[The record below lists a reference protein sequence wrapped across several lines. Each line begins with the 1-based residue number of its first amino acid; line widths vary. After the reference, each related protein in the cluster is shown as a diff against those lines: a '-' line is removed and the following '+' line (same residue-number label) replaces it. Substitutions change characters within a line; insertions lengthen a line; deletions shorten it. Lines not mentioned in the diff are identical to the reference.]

1 MGKKA
6 KAKPTDRA
14 TPVLHRPTKTDNQRV
29 TVTRDVTSTAAKN
42 PGWQNATDLQ
52 TVSKAWNQIADS
64 IEANTTVVVGLRSQ
78 LKIAEAKQVS
88 LRRAWRVTKKQV
100 LSTADVLCAGSADDL
115 RAYGFDVLVHG
126 APGQPVGVPGPLST
140 APGGASGEVSAKW
153 PKGDARHG
161 FVVQHAT
168 DVANPATFSAPI
180 PCTKCKITLTG
191 QTPATSV
198 YFRVAAI
205 DPSSPTGQTAWSA
218 WVAGT
223 VR

>member
-1 MGKKA
+1 M
-6 KAKPTDRA
+6 
-14 TPVLHRPTKTDNQRV
+14 
-29 TVTRDVTSTAAKN
+29 
-42 PGWQNATDLQ
+42 
-52 TVSKAWNQIADS
+52 I
-64 IEANTTVVVGLRSQ
+64 VGLRSQ
-78 LKIAEAKQVS
+78 LKTAEAKQHG

-115 RAYGFDVLVHG
+115 RAYGFDVITH
-126 APGQPVGVPGPLST
+126 GVPGLPIGVPDHLST
-140 APGGASGEVSAKW
+140 APGLAGGEVAAKW
-153 PKGDARHG
+153 LKGAARHG

-168 DVANPATFSAPI
+168 DVANPATFSASI
-180 PCTKCKITLTG
+180 PCTKCKFALTG
-191 QTPATSV
+191 QVPATSV